1 MSNYRIRLYRDS
13 DYERV
18 RDLYAQGVIEHTTTA
33 FKQALHN
40 PHIWTAFLFV
50 FFVPLVVFGSIL
62 VSLLALVFLLV
73 ILRLCS
79 REVFQAY
86 VRDAL
91 AGDLKDIHRY
101 YTQKDGYRLW
111 VAEQGGQVIGIV
123 AAVQSIY
130 TKVEKHV
137 ELTRMSVAKS
147 HRGKGIAK
155 ALCRTLIAYAQERKC
170 ELIILLTTSAQ
181 LDGHRLYES
190 LGFKKKFWFDPP
202 KFISRFIGLKLFIYQ
217 YDILTYM

>member
-1 MSNYRIRLYRDS
+1 MSDYRIRLYRDS

-18 RDLYAQGVIEHTTTA
+18 RDLYARGVMEHPPMA
-33 FKQALHN
+33 FRQSLQV
-40 PHIWTAFLFV
+40 PHIWTALLFV
-50 FFVPLVVFGSIL
+50 FFVPLVFFGSIL

-73 ILRLCS
+73 IIRLCA
-79 REVFQAY
+79 REVYQAY
-86 VRDAL
+86 VRDGL
-91 AGDLKDIHRY
+91 SGDLQDIHRY
-101 YTQKDGYRLW
+101 YMQRDGYCFW

-155 ALCRTLIAYAQERKC
+155 ALCRTLIASAQERGC
-170 ELIILLTTSAQ
+170 ELVILMTTSAQ
-181 LDGHRLYES
+181 LDGQRLYES
-190 LGFKKKFWFDPP
+190 LGFRLKYRFHPP
-202 KFISRFIGLKLFIYQ
+202 KFISRLIGLKLFIYQ
-217 YDILTYM
+217 YDILTHS